1 MSGRYL
7 LDTTILIALF
17 ADETAV
23 KEQLVQASEVFIPSI
38 AVGELYY
45 GAWKSQRSR
54 ENLARIDE
62 LVAGSA
68 VLNCNAETARWYGEI
83 KNALRVKGRPI
94 PENDLWIAAI
104 ALEHNLV
111 LATRDAHF
119 GEIDNLKVEMW
130 LDQ

>member
-7 LDTTILIALF
+7 LDTSILIALF

-23 KEQLVQASEVFIPSI
+23 KEKLAQASEVFIPSI
-38 AVGELYY
+38 AIGELYY
-45 GAWKSQRSR
+45 GAWKSQRR
-54 ENLARIDE
+54 QENIAQIDE
-62 LVAGSA
+62 LVTGST

-104 ALEHNLV
+104 ALEHNLA
-111 LATRDAHF
+111 LATQDAHF
-119 GEIDNLKVEMW
+119 GEIDNVRVEMW
-130 LDQ
+130 LNQ

>member
-1 MSGRYL
+1 MSGKYL
-7 LDTTILIALF
+7 LDTSVLIALF
-17 ADETAV
+17 ANETTV
-23 KEQLVQASEVFIPSI
+23 KENLAQASEVFIPSI

-45 GAWKSQRSR
+45 GAWKSQRSQ

-68 VLNCNAETARWYGEI
+68 ILNCTAETARWYGEI
-83 KNALRVKGRPI
+83 KNTLRLKGRPI

-119 GEIDNLKVEMW
+119 EEIGILKVEMW
-130 LDQ
+130 LSQ

>member
-7 LDTTILIALF
+7 LDTSILIALF
-17 ADETAV
+17 AGETTV
-23 KEQLVQASEVFIPSI
+23 KEKLTQASEVFVPSI

-45 GAWKSQRSR
+45 GVWKSQRSQ

-62 LVAGSA
+62 LVAESV

-83 KNALRVKGRPI
+83 KNTLRVKGRPI

-111 LATRDAHF
+111 LATRDVHF
-119 GEIDNLKVEMW
+119 EEIDNLKVEMW
-130 LDQ
+130 LSQ